1 MRQLADIADDAVA
14 ADILADCEGYAGF
27 ALLKFQRID
36 DLTRHDDRDDPVR
49 HLNADNGDLVRNS
62 CNTDAGRAERQ
73 RDIVG
78 QIRDLGQLHAA
89 LQFQFVPCD
98 RRTARNVDDM
108 CFNAKRLKC
117 VAQPF
122 GVLPHFLRAV
132 VGLSAACF
140 QKRHGREFIF
150 RLLRL
155 LLADFLRNL
164 GRFQLYIR
172 FL

>member
-1 MRQLADIADDAVA
+1 MAAIRTPDAPSAQRNIVCQICDFGLSLTPLLQL
-14 ADILADCEGYAGF
+14 
-27 ALLKFQRID
+27 
-36 DLTRHDDRDDPVR
+36 
-49 HLNADNGDLVRNS
+49 
-62 CNTDAGRAERQ
+62 
-73 RDIVG
+73 
-78 QIRDLGQLHAA
+78 QLI
-89 LQFQFVPCD
+89 PRD

-172 FL
+172 FLL